1 MTNEERKIMLQIE
14 KDKALL
20 LIILGILM
28 IAEGATFLWAY
39 LLVFL
44 GA

>member
-1 MTNEERKIMLQIE
+1 MTNEEKKLLLQIE

-20 LIILGILM
+20 LIVLGILI

-39 LLVFL
+39 LSVF
-44 GA
+44 